1 MVMDTGPLI
10 TLAAADSLDYLLRPG
25 VPVYVPDAV
34 LYEATRDGSALGAP
48 EILAWAQGHADSIRT
63 VSTETFF
70 NYVEN
75 SRLREHWRE
84 RDLGERAA
92 LEAIHDA
99 IQLSRAERAV
109 LITEDDRVLRRV
121 LVAEAELTARIIPV
135 TTRDFLVA
143 LEEAGWINSV
153 DEVYRRA
160 EDVGRLANRRMVL
173 RDQHEQAL
181 RAVQRMMRRRPE

>member
-34 LYEATRDGSALGAP
+34 LYEATRDGGALGAP

-181 RAVQRMMRRRPE
+181 RAVQRMMQRRPE